1 MGCHRSIEDDG
12 CKGLKKADADHRM
25 VSEGHWAG
33 GVVVAVA
40 QAGPGVRTQMVEVR
54 IGEGIVALE
63 YLNLGRLVLPHKH
76 KEWGSTRWRS
86 LRTRSV
92 VSTWTSSG
100 MLRTTLL
107 WWRVAT
113 RTSTIR
119 ILRLARTTI
128 RLLCWLGHRRF

>member
-1 MGCHRSIEDDG
+1 MGCHRSIEDGG

-40 QAGPGVRTQMVEVR
+40 RAGPGVRTQMVGVR
-54 IGEGIVALE
+54 IGEGIVALG
-63 YLNLGRLVLPHKH
+63 YLNLRRLVLPPKR
-76 KEWGSTRWRS
+76 KERGITWWRS
-86 LRTRSV
+86 LRARSI

-100 MLRTTLL
+100 MLRTALL
-107 WWRVAT
+107 CWLVST
-113 RTSTIR
+113 RTSTIH